1 MQSSSF
7 AIDNMERIEIQED
20 NVSKQKKFEIKDF
33 GKDQNIQSDVQKQTR
48 DYLYPKEIAIKR
60 RVNSFKRNLY
70 NVFSL
75 MIHLTEKDRLTDC
88 SKITDYSVVWNF
100 LYICHYQM
108 LKVSGKYYQIIIT

>member
-1 MQSSSF
+1 MQTSSF

-60 RVNSFKRNLY
+60 RVKKFVQCFQSYDPF
-70 NVFSL
+70 
-75 MIHLTEKDRLTDC
+75 DREGQT
-88 SKITDYSVVWNF
+88 
-100 LYICHYQM
+100 H
-108 LKVSGKYYQIIIT
+108 